1 MHDGLLISVGERIR
15 LLRKRKQLSQIALS
29 ARSGID
35 RTYLSDIENGKR
47 NISLLTLNNL
57 ALALDVPIEMLL
69 SRPTVTL

>member
-15 LLRKRKQLSQIALS
+15 LFRKRKQLSQIALS
-29 ARSGID
+29 ERSGID

-57 ALALDVPIEMLL
+57 ALALDVPIEMLI
-69 SRPTVTL
+69 SRPPVTL

>member
-15 LLRKRKQLSQIALS
+15 LFRKRKQLSQIALS
-29 ARSGID
+29 KRSGID

-57 ALALDVPIEMLL
+57 ALALDVPIEVLV
-69 SRPTVTL
+69 SRPPATL

>member
-15 LLRKRKQLSQIALS
+15 LFRKRKQLSQIALS
-29 ARSGID
+29 ERSGID

-57 ALALDVPIEMLL
+57 ALALDVPIEMLV
-69 SRPTVTL
+69 SRPPVTL

>member
-15 LLRKRKQLSQIALS
+15 VLRKRKQLSQLALS

-57 ALALDVPIEMLL
+57 ALALDVPIEMLV
-69 SRPTVTL
+69 SRPIVTL

>member
-15 LLRKRKQLSQIALS
+15 LFRKRKQLSQIALS
-29 ARSGID
+29 ERSGID

-57 ALALDVPIEMLL
+57 AVALDVPIEVLV
-69 SRPTVTL
+69 SRPPVTI